1 MIENEATL
9 SLVDPRDCVCRLR
22 LVEYRGGWGGSPRR
36 RRPRVHAAQPHAQQQ
51 AVLWLP
57 QGPHENCNEQAR
69 WVGGGCLFSLHCYK
83 YSMLFSRQGSL
94 MLKFECLVRAD
105 PREGRPSRL
114 PTSSAA
120 RRWAECDNRRHHVL
134 EKIRPVRDVRCDQR
148 PDRPC
153 YTPWQPGGTYFRVFS
168 DQWH

>member
-9 SLVDPRDCVCRLR
+9 SLVDLRDCVCRLR

-57 QGPHENCNEQAR
+57 QGPHENQNEQAR
-69 WVGGGCLFSLHCYK
+69 WGSASSVFIVI
-83 YSMLFSRQGSL
+83 SMLFSRQGSL

-134 EKIRPVRDVRCDQR
+134 EKIRPCVRDVKQTPTD
-148 PDRPC
+148 PAT
-153 YTPWQPGGTYFRVFS
+153 TPWQPGGTYFRVFS